1 MHRFDTEN
9 WKDYSELPLDTY
21 NTMKVLVAVVSKEW
35 NYLFLNDYNR
45 EINSRIVNGLLGRN
59 IWAAFPELLLDTN
72 YIKLK
77 ANCEQGI
84 NINVVLTSPVIGQ
97 RLNVRCIV
105 LNDCYV
111 FFSTIL
117 PDKAELLNELLNE
130 LRKEIS
136 KSK

>member
-9 WKDYSELPLDTY
+9 WKDYSELPLDTF
-21 NTMKVLVAVVSKEW
+21 NNMKVLVAVVSKEW
-35 NYLFLNDYNR
+35 NYLFINDYNR

-59 IWAAFPELLLDTN
+59 MWATFPELLLDTN

-84 NINVVLTSPVIGQ
+84 NTNVVLTSPVTGQ
-97 RLNVRCIV
+97 RLNLRCIV

-117 PDKAELLNELLNE
+117 PDKAELLNEL
-130 LRKEIS
+130 RTEIS